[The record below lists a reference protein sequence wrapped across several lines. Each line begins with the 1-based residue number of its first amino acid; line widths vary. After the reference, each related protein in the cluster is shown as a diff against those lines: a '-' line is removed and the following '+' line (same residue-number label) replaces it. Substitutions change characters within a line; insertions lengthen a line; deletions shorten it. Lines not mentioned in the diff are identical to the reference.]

1 MYYTI
6 RAFFNGEIEELSDE
20 FFFENKQEYLYTRP
34 DKESLNSF
42 LYTISSEIRRQRYYY
57 TAIRMTF
64 FLLCTPAY
72 NMYRRNHGASAQQLL
87 LFFLLYNWIMIQASS
102 SHENLSSREL
112 ESFFSKRGYIPFC
125 SSRLRWWIYG
135 NHMGHQYSTHNAQR
149 ERVTEGCS
157 GAGSCYLGFCIS
169 LSSSSD
175 TFESIY
181 LWLTRLWIVIMS
193 RVSWARCLTYCTSR
207 RSMLGALSAI

>member
-20 FFFENKQEYLYTRP
+20 FFFENKKEYLYTRP

-57 TAIRMTF
+57 CHPDDL

-72 NMYRRNHGASAQQLL
+72 NIYRRNHGASAQQLL

-112 ESFFSKRGYIPFC
+112 ESFFETGVYPLLLLSFALVDIWKP
-125 SSRLRWWIYG
+125 YG
-135 NHMGHQYSTHNAQR
+135 TSVHTHNAQR
-149 ERVTEGCS
+149 EGDGGMFRRWQLLLGVLYLSLLFIWHIRVYLSMTDAIMNCHNVEGE
-157 GAGSCYLGFCIS
+157 
-169 LSSSSD
+169 LS
-175 TFESIY
+175 
-181 LWLTRLWIVIMS
+181 
-193 RVSWARCLTYCTSR
+193 
-207 RSMLGALSAI
+207 

>member
-20 FFFENKQEYLYTRP
+20 FFFENKKEYLYTRP

-57 TAIRMTF
+57 CHPDDL

-112 ESFFSKRGYIPFC
+112 ESFFETGVYPLLLLSFALVDIWKP
-125 SSRLRWWIYG
+125 YG
-135 NHMGHQYSTHNAQR
+135 TSVHTHNAQR